1 MKAIISTGVLH
12 NICESKGIPLPEND
26 HVAAE
31 DEDVEDNAPPEYR
44 QDMMEGDAV
53 RSRLIRAH
61 FFSSFL

>member
-1 MKAIISTGVLH
+1 MTTAVKAIISTGVLH

-31 DEDVEDNAPPEYR
+31 DEDVEDNSQPDYR
-44 QDMMEGDAV
+44 DAGEGHAV

-61 FFSSFL
+61 FS